1 MIIHNPYWIIKC
13 ADVTVSLSFPQSFDH
28 SGFCKV
34 WHSLRRQSSRLGEPK
49 CSYEKKSCP
58 ACHGYPTCR
67 AKITRPPELSR
78 VPSVPRQLGVIQ
90 LNGCINFTTT
100 QGKVNSPRV
109 TRGRVVSGTRDHI
122 NGTLDSHPVCFLCIL
137 IGQFPLRD
145 MPAGNH
151 GSFINWNKYPVQDD
165 E

>member
-1 MIIHNPYWIIKC
+1 MCRCPCFVEFPSVIRSQWVLQS
-13 ADVTVSLSFPQSFDH
+13 VTLATPTVVQVGLA
-28 SGFCKV
+28 KV
-34 WHSLRRQSSRLGEPK
+34 FVW
-49 CSYEKKSCP
+49 KKSCP

-67 AKITRPPELSR
+67 GEITRPPELSR
-78 VPSVPRQLGVIQ
+78 VPRQLGVIQ
-90 LNGCINFTTT
+90 LNGCINFIAT

-122 NGTLDSHPVCFLCIL
+122 NGTLESHPVCFLCIL

>member
-1 MIIHNPYWIIKC
+1 MCRCPCFVEFPSVIRSQWVLQS
-13 ADVTVSLSFPQSFDH
+13 VTLATPTVVQV
-28 SGFCKV
+28 GRAKV
-34 WHSLRRQSSRLGEPK
+34 FIW
-49 CSYEKKSCP
+49 KKSCP
-58 ACHGYPTCR
+58 AWHGYPTCR
-67 AKITRPPELSR
+67 GEITRPPELSR
-78 VPSVPRQLGVIQ
+78 VPRQLGVIQ
-90 LNGCINFTTT
+90 LNGCINFIAT

-122 NGTLDSHPVCFLCIL
+122 NGTLESHPVCFLCIL